1 MDESKKIKEKFDV
14 LYEEWQKVIQDP
26 KIQIS
31 SRPRDYINN
40 EPYREIIR
48 LGKCALPFILEKIA
62 QGNFLMNQA
71 AIEVS
76 GLHLDKIVENEIRK
90 IPSDR
95 ALFLADETP
104 QFLSEQ
110 QKSELILKYAKKT
123 NG

>member
-14 LYEEWQKVIQDP
+14 LYEEWQRVIQDP

-31 SRPRDYINN
+31 SRPQDYTNN
-40 EPYREIIR
+40 KPYREIIR
-48 LGKCALPFILEKIA
+48 LGKGALPFILEKIV

-71 AIEVS
+71 AIEVT
-76 GLHLDKIVENEIRK
+76 GLHLDKMIKNEIGNS
-90 IPSDR
+90 PSDR
-95 ALFLADETP
+95 VAFMAEKTP

-110 QKSELILKYAKKT
+110 QKSELILKYARKE